1 MLLCIF
7 CQKECKNDNS
17 KRNHERLCS
26 LNPKRSQSFFETNKE
41 EVKNFKKE
49 NMVTN
54 QYTKAKSLGTEM
66 PVISEETRKKISEAS
81 TKNNL
86 ARDNSVKQKIS
97 ASMKLAHKEGR
108 AWNIGK
114 SRWNNQPSWPE
125 QFFMQVIEN
134 EFEDKNY
141 VREYPVGLYSLDFS
155 WPHKKLCIEIDGD
168 QHERFNEYKE
178 RDIKKDDFLIT
189 NGWKIL
195 RIRWRDMFSDTK
207 KYIKIA
213 KEFIE
218 QQR

>member
-26 LNPKRSQSFFETNKE
+26 LNPNRDQSFFETNKE
-41 EVKNFKKE
+41 QVKNLKKE
-49 NMVTN
+49 NKVTN
-54 QYTKAKSLGTEM
+54 QYTKAKTLGIEM
-66 PVISEETRKKISEAS
+66 PVMSEKTRLKISEAS

-86 ARDNSVKQKIS
+86 SRDESVKQRIS

-114 SRWNNQPSWPE
+114 CRWNNKPSWPE

-168 QHERFNEYKE
+168 QHERFIEYKK

-195 RIRWRDMFSDTK
+195 RIKWRDMFSDTK

-218 QQR
+218 Q